1 VSARAARFSFPAV
14 QLCKLIPRL
23 ASEHDGEIVAT
34 ARAIGRTLES
44 AGCDFHDLANAI
56 ERAGCQ
62 RERAARDDQQ
72 WIATA
77 TWCLEYDRGCL
88 TDRERIFLHSMM
100 RWNREPSE
108 RQADWLR
115 SIADKLRRAA

>member
-1 VSARAARFSFPAV
+1 MSAAARSSSFPAV

-62 RERAARDDQQ
+62 RDLAPRDPQ
-72 WIATA
+72 WIATGELVPR
-77 TWCLEYDRGCL
+77 T
-88 TDRERIFLHSMM
+88 
-100 RWNREPSE
+100 
-108 RQADWLR
+108 
-115 SIADKLRRAA
+115 